1 MWRSRSALG
10 ARAVCVGDCAANVLL
25 VVVPCGGNNARKRGV
40 RGLELGL
47 ARREIG
53 RDAGA
58 EPCHCWGIFARL
70 AHRGIWRGGRAARLV
85 GM

>member
-1 MWRSRSALG
+1 MG
-10 ARAVCVGDCAANVLL
+10 CAAHAL
-25 VVVPCGGNNARKRGV
+25 VVVAVPCGDNDARKRGV

-58 EPCHCWGIFARL
+58 ERCHCSGRFVRL
-70 AHRGIWRGGRAARLV
+70 ARRGIWRGGRAARLV

>member
-1 MWRSRSALG
+1 M
-10 ARAVCVGDCAANVLL
+10 
-25 VVVPCGGNNARKRGV
+25 